1 MPRPDRTAPVR
12 RSSTVPVLAATV
24 SAVLTLVLG
33 SGYAVGRTVV
43 AGSPDGAGDQVPV
56 SAWRGT
62 DGVLHPDEI
71 SANEISADG
80 LREQGWTLPTLA
92 SDGYRVVSMTRGSL
106 SGHPVVA
113 VRLHRGEDEVVV
125 VEQRGRVDRE
135 NPMDGLTGLPVS
147 AEGLEPV
154 AVEGV
159 PLWVDA
165 GPPWRVV
172 VVGDAVVYTVTG
184 TSGPSAMA
192 RTVHLVVSD
201 ERGRVVAP
209 APADPGVVETV
220 AAGLGEIFG

>member
-1 MPRPDRTAPVR
+1 MPRPDRTAPAR
-12 RSSTVPVLAATV
+12 RSSAVPVAAATV

-33 SGYAVGRTVV
+33 TGYAVGRTVV
-43 AGSPDGAGDQVPV
+43 AESPDGGGDRVPV
-56 SAWRGT
+56 SAWHGT
-62 DGVLHPDEI
+62 QGVLHADEV
-71 SANEISADG
+71 SADG
-80 LREQGWTLPTLA
+80 LRAEGWTLPTLA

-165 GPPWRVV
+165 GPPWRAV

-184 TSGPSAMA
+184 DSGPSEMA
-192 RTVHLVVSD
+192 RTVHLVVAD
-201 ERGRVVAP
+201 ERGRVVEPSAG
-209 APADPGVVETV
+209 DPGVLETV
-220 AAGLGEIFG
+220 AAGLREIFG

>member
-12 RSSTVPVLAATV
+12 RSSAVPVAAATV

-33 SGYAVGRTVV
+33 TGYAVGRTVV
-43 AGSPDGAGDQVPV
+43 AESPDGGGDRVPV

-62 DGVLHPDEI
+62 HGVLHADEV
-71 SANEISADG
+71 SADG
-80 LREQGWTLPTLA
+80 LRAEGWTLPTLA

-165 GPPWRVV
+165 GPPWRAV

-184 TSGPSAMA
+184 DSGPSEMA
-192 RTVHLVVSD
+192 RTVHLVVAD
-201 ERGRVVAP
+201 ERGRVVEPSAG
-209 APADPGVVETV
+209 DPGVVETV
-220 AAGLGEIFG
+220 AAGLREIFG